1 MVGVGWL
8 LGLIRVGLWRMSLIR
23 AGLGGGDL
31 LTKDLRALFFDE
43 TS

>member
-8 LGLIRVGLWRMSLIR
+8 LGLIRVGLWQV
-23 AGLGGGDL
+23 GLRGGNL
-31 LTKDLRALFFDE
+31 LAEDLRALFFDE